1 MRKCYGTNEAL
12 MESLDTTKE
21 VKQIM
26 KYIDRGH
33 FTDHIDRYCDKP
45 VPLSNNQTI
54 SAPHM
59 HAMALEY
66 MYPNLK
72 PGAIV
77 LDVGS
82 GSGYLTACM
91 GYLVN
96 VFTPNRKNRGKVTG
110 IEVYKSLFNN
120 SIRKTEANL
129 GELFTYPSCYKFV
142 HGSGWDGYP
151 KKSKKEKYDVIHVG
165 AAAEAIP
172 IYLLHQLKVNGIMVL
187 PLLVN
192 KDKGHVLCVIKN
204 DKKHNIRLE
213 LRESVR
219 FVPLVHTMPD
229 PVIEHGIKI

>member
-96 VFTPNRKNRGKVTG
+96 VFTPNRKNR
-110 IEVYKSLFNN
+110 
-120 SIRKTEANL
+120 
-129 GELFTYPSCYKFV
+129 
-142 HGSGWDGYP
+142 
-151 KKSKKEKYDVIHVG
+151 
-165 AAAEAIP
+165 
-172 IYLLHQLKVNGIMVL
+172 
-187 PLLVN
+187 
-192 KDKGHVLCVIKN
+192 
-204 DKKHNIRLE
+204 
-213 LRESVR
+213 
-219 FVPLVHTMPD
+219 
-229 PVIEHGIKI
+229 